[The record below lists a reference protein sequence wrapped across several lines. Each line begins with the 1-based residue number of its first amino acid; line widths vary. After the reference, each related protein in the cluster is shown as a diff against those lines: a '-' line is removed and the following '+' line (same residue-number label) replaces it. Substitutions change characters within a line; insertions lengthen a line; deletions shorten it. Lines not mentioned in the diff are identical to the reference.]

1 MPQVHTVIACTG
13 QYDNWSRREVA
24 TFSDRSVADK
34 LALDAQAVA
43 DMILARG
50 VGVRDKGQN
59 PHDLH
64 MRIEDGEMSYYVSTS
79 EILDSPAADPAANA
93 AQLGVIEDYFAFTAK
108 NGLWNAFE
116 VEKSVGPRELTGE
129 MEDLYGEDRTE
140 PERSPVPLRKVQYRN
155 LSFCLYLN
163 GHLAAQRWTEK
174 EEFDTPVVHL
184 EGLTA
189 EEYQEAIT
197 TGRTPRGLF
206 GTSAPHLV
214 WQCTE
219 LDTLFDESIAVVD
232 SNQTVSA
239 QQLIRLF
246 ESWLIQSQHRRK
258 SRPEFAERLSALG
271 L

>member
-43 DMILARG
+43 NLILARG

-64 MRIEDGEMSYYVSTS
+64 MRIEDGEMNYYVSTS
-79 EILDSPAADPAANA
+79 EILESPAVDPAADVAH
-93 AQLGVIEDYFAFTAK
+93 LSGVEDIFAFSTK
-108 NGLWNAFE
+108 TGLWNAFE
-116 VEKSVGPRELTGE
+116 VEKCAGARELTGE
-129 MEDLYGEDRTE
+129 LEDLYGENRTE

-155 LSFCLYLN
+155 LSFVLYLD
-163 GHLAAQRWTEK
+163 GHLAAQRWTEQD
-174 EEFDTPVVHL
+174 EFDTPVVHL
-184 EGLTA
+184 EDLTD
-189 EEYQEAIT
+189 EEYLEAVT
-197 TGRTPRGLF
+197 SGRTPRGLF
-206 GTSAPHLV
+206 GTSAPHLI

-232 SNQTVSA
+232 SDPTVSA

-246 ESWLIQSQHRRK
+246 ESWVIQSQKRRK
-258 SRPEFAERLSALG
+258 LRPEFAERMSELG

>member
-13 QYDNWSRREVA
+13 QYDNYSRREVA

-93 AQLGVIEDYFAFTAK
+93 TQLGVIEDYFAFSAK
-108 NGLWNAFE
+108 TGPWNAFE

-129 MEDLYGEDRTE
+129 VEDLYGEDRTE

-174 EEFDTPVVHL
+174 DEFDTPVVHL
-184 EGLTA
+184 EDLTA
-189 EEYQEAIT
+189 EEFQEAIT
-197 TGRTPRGLF
+197 TSRTPRGLF
-206 GTSAPHLV
+206 GTIAPHLV

-219 LDTLFDESIAVVD
+219 LDTLFDESLAVVD
-232 SNQTVSA
+232 SDQTVSA
-239 QQLIRLF
+239 QQLIRVF
-246 ESWLIQSQHRRK
+246 ESWLVQSRHRRK
-258 SRPEFAERLSALG
+258 NRPEFAERLSALG